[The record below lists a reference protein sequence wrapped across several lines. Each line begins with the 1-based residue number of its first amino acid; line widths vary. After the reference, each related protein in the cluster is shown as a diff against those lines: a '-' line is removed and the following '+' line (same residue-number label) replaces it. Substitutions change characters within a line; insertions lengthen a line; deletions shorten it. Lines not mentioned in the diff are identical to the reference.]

1 MNAAARKKTSTIAT
15 RGKVAGGTGPTISS
29 SPIEQKVL
37 KLLNSMQVVSEHID
51 VEMAT
56 LNIHLSETT
65 VQHSSETIQY
75 RWIRKAEEKIREK

>member
-1 MNAAARKKTSTIAT
+1 MNAARRKTSTIAT
-15 RGKVAGGTGPTISS
+15 RGKVAGGTIPTLS